1 MMMIPESL
9 PPELAQLVRG
19 CRWQQNRDG
28 MSGVAVYHLERLSS
42 PDFYLKVS
50 ADPVLLDLRPEY
62 ERLKWLRGKLPVP
75 EVLYFGQDDERQ
87 TQYLLMTALP
97 GRDASQPVL
106 LREPARL
113 VRLLAEGLQMI
124 HAVDWRDCPFMRPL
138 DLIIADAQKR
148 VEGGEV
154 DENDFDDERQG
165 WTARSAF
172 AHMLAARPPVE
183 EWCFVHG
190 DYCLPNILIHN
201 NRISGF
207 IDWGRAG
214 VADRYQDLALAERSI
229 LYNLSPQWVQPFFV
243 AYRLDDIDEERINF
257 YKLLDEFF

>member
-1 MMMIPESL
+1 MININILST
-9 PPELAQLVRG
+9 ELAQLVRG
-19 CRWQQNRDG
+19 CHWRQNRDG

-50 ADPVLLDLRPEY
+50 PDPIELDQRPEY
-62 ERLKWLRGKLPVP
+62 ERMNWLRDKLPVP
-75 EVLYFGQDDERQ
+75 EVLYFAEENEH
-87 TQYLLMTALP
+87 QYLLMTAVP
-97 GRDASQPVL
+97 GMDASQPDM

-113 VRLLAEGLQMI
+113 VRLLAEGLHKI
-124 HAVDWRDCPFMRPL
+124 HAVDWRGCPFPRPL
-138 DLIIADAQKR
+138 DIMLDSAQQR
-148 VEGGEV
+148 VEQGEV
-154 DENDFDDERQG
+154 DETDFDDVRQG
-165 WTARSAF
+165 WTARSAL
-172 AHMLAARPPVE
+172 AQLMAARPPVE

-201 NRISGF
+201 NRLSGF

-229 LYNLSPQWVQPFFV
+229 IYNLSPQWVQPFFD
-243 AYRLDDIDEERINF
+243 AYGLHDVDEDRIHF